1 VIDSVR
7 VYFKMVAVHLKS
19 QMQYR
24 ASFLMMMIGNLL
36 VSFIEFIT
44 ILVLFS
50 RFDSLSGWRLAE
62 VAMFYGLI
70 NVSFALSEAFG
81 RGFDMFSL
89 QVINGEFDRALL
101 RPRPA
106 SFLVLSHDFQLMRV
120 GRLLQGLV
128 ILAWASLN
136 LGVNWDF
143 LKIGLLIYSVCG
155 GIMIFTGLLIIQ
167 ATMCFWSTQSL
178 EVINSFTYGGIEA
191 LQWPLSIFPLW
202 FSRIFIFVIPLA
214 CVNYFPMLAVMGKT
228 SLLHYPAWLPWASP
242 LAGLLFLVVSL
253 FIWSFGVRH
262 YRSTGS

>member
-1 VIDSVR
+1 MYPVR
-7 VYFKMVAVHLKS
+7 LYFKIVAVHLKS

-24 ASFLMMMIGNLL
+24 ASFLMMTAGNLL

-62 VAMFYGLI
+62 VAVFYGVI
-70 NVSFALSEAFG
+70 NVSFALSEGFG
-81 RGFDMFSL
+81 RGFDMFSF
-89 QVINGEFDRALL
+89 QVVSGEFDRTLL
-101 RPRPA
+101 RPRPT
-106 SFLVLSHDFQLMRV
+106 SFLVLSHDFQLMRA

-136 LGVNWDF
+136 LGVTWNL
-143 LKIGLLIYSVCG
+143 LKVILLVYSVCG

-191 LQWPLSIFPLW
+191 LRWPLPIFPRW
-202 FSRIFIFVIPLA
+202 FGRIFIFVIPLA
-214 CVNYFPMLAVMGKT
+214 GVNYFPMLAVMGKT
-228 SLLHYPAWLPWASP
+228 SLFHYPGWLPWISP
-242 LAGLLFLVVSL
+242 LTGVLFLAAALLF
-253 FIWSFGVRH
+253 WSFGVRH

>member
-1 VIDSVR
+1 MSDSVR
-7 VYFKMVAVHLKS
+7 VYFKMVAVHLKG

-24 ASFLMMMIGNLL
+24 ASFLMMTIGNLL

-50 RFDSLSGWRLAE
+50 RFDSISGWSLAE
-62 VAMFYGLI
+62 VAMFYGVV

-89 QVINGEFDRALL
+89 QVINGEFDRTLL
-101 RPRPA
+101 RPRPT

-120 GRLLQGLV
+120 GRLIQGLS

-136 LGVNWDF
+136 LGIAWNL
-143 LKIGLLIYSVCG
+143 LKIGLLVFSVCG
-155 GIMIFTGLLIIQ
+155 GIMVFTGLLIIQ

-178 EVINSFTYGGIEA
+178 EVINSFTYGGMEA
-191 LQWPLSIFPLW
+191 LQWPLSIFPRW
-202 FSRIFIFVIPLA
+202 FSRIFIFIIPLA
-214 CVNYFPMLAVMGKT
+214 CVNYFPMLVVMDKAETLNYPGW
-228 SLLHYPAWLPWASP
+228 LLWISP
-242 LAGLLFLVVSL
+242 SAGLLFLVASL